1 MCAANAVAARVLVS
15 EANHFLRFGLAADF
29 NLDLKTLGERYREQA
44 SAVHPDRFAGKTQA
58 EQQRALN
65 ETAGLNEAYR
75 TLKNPASRALYL
87 LALSG
92 KALPMEATVQ
102 DGEFL
107 IQQMHWR
114 EQLEELEQQQ
124 DSAALA
130 AFKQRLLSA
139 EAEVGQAF
147 AACWQDKS
155 QRETAEQQA
164 RRLQFLSRLSDE
176 VRVLEERFD
185 DLM

>member
-1 MCAANAVAARVLVS
+1 MCVANAAAARVLVS
-15 EANHFLRFGLAADF
+15 EANHFSRFGLAPDF
-29 NLDLKTLGERYREQA
+29 NLDLQNLAERYREQA

-58 EQQRALN
+58 EQQRALD

-92 KALPMEATVQ
+92 EALPMEATVQ
-102 DGEFL
+102 DGEFF
-107 IQQMHWR
+107 IQQMQWR
-114 EQLEELEQQQ
+114 EELEALEQQK
-124 DSAALA
+124 DSAALD
-130 AFKQRLLSA
+130 AFKKRLQQDESVIGA
-139 EAEVGQAF
+139 QF

-155 QRETAEQQA
+155 QRETAEKQA
-164 RRLQFLSRLSDE
+164 RRLQFLNRLSDE